1 MKLDGVVAIRE
12 TEALAVHEVN
22 LGVEGEV
29 RREAL
34 GERRVN
40 ALLRVTDYERRGG
53 RRAGFVL
60 HAEPEFARRQGGEE
74 HVRLIAEADVL
85 GALADAEGNLR
96 LPFAGVA
103 AVELDDAVFEV
114 QAAECRVE
122 RLGVIGLEIE
132 PEVLAR
138 RHRHMGGMGAKF
150 PIGGGLDVRGIVDGL
165 RVRAHPEQGRRSA
178 GLVVNLDQKLPPA
191 ALDEFRFGGA
201 GGDLDA
207 HLRADLDAE
216 EAIGIEDLL
225 HRADRGAGI
234 ARLHGGGE
242 ALLVGGAER
251 SAEVVGRVEQA
262 SYLREQGLGL
272 DFGDER

>member
-1 MKLDGVVAIRE
+1 M
-12 TEALAVHEVN
+12 
-22 LGVEGEV
+22 
-29 RREAL
+29 
-34 GERRVN
+34 
-40 ALLRVTDYERRGG
+40 
-53 RRAGFVL
+53 
-60 HAEPEFARRQGGEE
+60 
-74 HVRLIAEADVL
+74 
-85 GALADAEGNLR
+85 
-96 LPFAGVA
+96 
-103 AVELDDAVFEV
+103 
-114 QAAECRVE
+114 
-122 RLGVIGLEIE
+122 
-132 PEVLAR
+132 
-138 RHRHMGGMGAKF
+138 
-150 PIGGGLDVRGIVDGL
+150 
-165 RVRAHPEQGRRSA
+165 
-178 GLVVNLDQKLPPA
+178 NLDQKLPPA